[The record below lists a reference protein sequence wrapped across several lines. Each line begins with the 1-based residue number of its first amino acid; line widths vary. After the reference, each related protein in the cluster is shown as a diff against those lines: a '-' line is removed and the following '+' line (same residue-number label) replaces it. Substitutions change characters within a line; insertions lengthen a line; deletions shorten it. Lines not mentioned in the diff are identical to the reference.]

1 MNEKELIASRAA
13 ALLRKGW
20 VVNLGI
26 GIPTLVPR
34 FVEADALCF
43 QTENGL
49 LGVGPPP
56 EQERLDPNLVDAGKR
71 PVTERPGAA
80 FFDSASSFAMIRGG
94 HVDAVVLGALQVDEQ
109 GRVANWMLP
118 GEPVLGVGGAMD
130 LMSGARTAI
139 IVMIHN
145 ARDGAPKLLR
155 ECSLPLTS
163 LRPVDWVVTELATF
177 RVDETGLSLVELAPG
192 ISPETVRAR
201 TAARYREGALLGK
214 DR

>member
-13 ALLRKGW
+13 ALLRPGW

-34 FVEADALCF
+34 FVDVDALCL

-56 EQERLDPNLVDAGKR
+56 EPDRVDPNLVDAGKR

-80 FFDSASSFAMIRGG
+80 FFDSATSFAMIRGG

-130 LMSGARTAI
+130 LMSGARTVI

-145 ARDGAPKLLR
+145 AKDGTPKLVR

-177 RVDETGLSLVELAPG
+177 QVDGNGLSLAELAPG
-192 ISPETVRAR
+192 VSAETVRAR
-201 TAARYREGALLGK
+201 TAARFQEGALLGK
-214 DR
+214 GR

>member
-1 MNEKELIASRAA
+1 MNERELIAKRAA
-13 ALLRKGW
+13 ALLQPGW

-26 GIPTLVPR
+26 GVPTLVPR
-34 FVEADALCF
+34 FVAVDALCF

-56 EQERLDPNLVDAGKR
+56 GPGEVDPNLVDAGKR

-109 GRVANWMLP
+109 GRVANWMMP

-145 ARDGAPKLLR
+145 AKDGTPKLVR
-155 ECSLPLTS
+155 ECSVPLTS

-177 RVDETGLSLVELAPG
+177 RRVDGGLTLVECAPG
-192 ISPETVRAR
+192 VSVETVRAR
-201 TAARYREGALLGK
+201 TGARFQVSP
-214 DR
+214 